1 MTLSGSIFGGNFSFS
16 GQRQIGK
23 EGRAL
28 WIRAFRA
35 ASWIALNRRMPL
47 DNWQGLS

>member
-35 ASWIALNRRMPL
+35 ASWIAL
-47 DNWQGLS
+47 